1 MWVCFVV
8 GAWGVFWRVFL
19 CAWCG
24 WVGVVSD
31 AHVSGLFLFSCFCFL
46 FLLVVWLIT
55 VWWLWGELCG
65 LVWSGG
71 VIGLLFLVVCVC
83 AL

>member
-1 MWVCFVV
+1 MVCVRVWLGRVLVCLGWCACCCGFGCSRVL
-8 GAWGVFWRVFL
+8 ASSLSFW
-19 CAWCG
+19 
-24 WVGVVSD
+24 
-31 AHVSGLFLFSCFCFL
+31 FCFL